1 LGLFYIFYRFADP
14 FVPKSCV
21 QGFCVAAE
29 KKEEE
34 RTNKQKKFLQFKKI
48 LLLKKKV
55 VVTETKER
63 KSKKKKEREAK
74 SEYSC
79 CYSKLI
85 LCDYICV
92 QAHVSKQ
99 GLA

>member
-1 LGLFYIFYRFADP
+1 LFYIFYTFTDH

-21 QGFCVAAE
+21 QGLSVAAE
-29 KKEEE
+29 KERKKE
-34 RTNKQKKFLQFKKI
+34 QKNRRSFCSSKKI

-63 KSKKKKEREAK
+63 KSKKKREAK

-99 GLA
+99 GLT